1 LVTDRSL
8 SGSGSL
14 VSRVVQAVE
23 GGVDMVQL
31 REKDLSGGPLLTL
44 AQSLKDAIQDRALLM
59 INERVDIT
67 QIAGASGVQL
77 GEDGLPVE
85 LVRRLIGPEYLI
97 GRSVHDVNGAG
108 LARSQGADFLVAGTM
123 FATRSHP
130 GASPAG
136 PGLVERMARQMPVES
151 RLPIIGIGGI
161 TPENLGAVIK
171 AGASGVAV
179 ITNILASE
187 QPRRAAE
194 ELEQALREA
203 VEEADAMKS
212 GKEIEMESGRA

>member
-1 LVTDRSL
+1 
-8 SGSGSL
+8 
-14 VSRVVQAVE
+14 
-23 GGVDMVQL
+23 M
-31 REKDLSGGPLLTL
+31 
-44 AQSLKDAIQDRALLM
+44 
-59 INERVDIT
+59 
-67 QIAGASGVQL
+67 

-194 ELEQALREA
+194 ELKQALREA

>member
-1 LVTDRSL
+1 
-8 SGSGSL
+8 
-14 VSRVVQAVE
+14 
-23 GGVDMVQL
+23 M
-31 REKDLSGGPLLTL
+31 
-44 AQSLKDAIQDRALLM
+44 
-59 INERVDIT
+59 
-67 QIAGASGVQL
+67 
-77 GEDGLPVE
+77 
-85 LVRRLIGPEYLI
+85 
-97 GRSVHDVNGAG
+97 
-108 LARSQGADFLVAGTM
+108 VAGTM
-123 FATRSHP
+123 FVTRSHP
-130 GASPAG
+130 EASLAG

-194 ELEQALREA
+194 ELKQALREA